1 MSDVIGSV
9 GVGLLL
15 LAFALQRVGRIEERW
30 YAVVNAVG
38 AGAAAV
44 ASLMIGFVPFVVL
57 ELMWCLVALTS
68 LVWGPPPLARRPGRS
83 RRSGRS

>member
-1 MSDVIGSV
+1 VSDVIGSA

-15 LAFALQRVGRIEERW
+15 LAFALQRLGRIEERP
-30 YAVVNAVG
+30 YAAINAVG

-57 ELMWCLVALTS
+57 ELMWCLVAVWS
-68 LVWGPPPLARRPGRS
+68 LVWGPRPAAEPRTAAPPRGS
-83 RRSGRS
+83 